1 MKDLRIEKEIRIVV
15 TVTDGDTLSGI
26 AGMLLGN
33 PDRWPEI
40 YNINPTVQDPDR
52 IFPGMVLI
60 VPVMVIPPKEDYPER
75 FSRPRPAGESP
86 SMTNAART
94 GAINRV
100 LNTFA
105 YRAPEIRTQ
114 FERDLAVVMEY
125 LEELQTR
132 EARA

>member
-60 VPVMVIPPKEDYPER
+60 IPVKENYPEQ
-75 FSRPRPAGESP
+75 FSRPRRAGESP
-86 SMTNAART
+86 FMTHAART
-94 GAINRV
+94 GAIYRV

-114 FERDLAVVMEY
+114 FERDLTVVMEY

-132 EARA
+132 EVRA